1 MHKITRED
9 WPRLKRKRQ
18 GIEDWGSEQ
27 TRGKGA
33 GEKGEV
39 VKPYQDVEDELV
51 GEEEGKVRGWWS
63 LAKISDSTEGI
74 ERLSVCLMIRSKIK
88 HFSDY
93 L

>member
-1 MHKITRED
+1 M
-9 WPRLKRKRQ
+9 LKRKRQ
-18 GIEDWGSEQ
+18 GIEDWGSDQ
-27 TRGKGA
+27 MRGKGA
-33 GEKGEV
+33 GEKGER

-63 LAKISDSTEGI
+63 LAKISDSTVGK
-74 ERLSVCLMIRSKIK
+74 ERLSAWPIIGYKIK